1 MKRTLLLLTLIFSV
15 VELQAQIVQKDS
27 TQIPELK
34 WKLNASGSNYIKA
47 NVVGQMWLRY
57 AELNPGSKIGN
68 SIEDHY
74 FDIGMRRLRFSVFG
88 QLTNRLYFYSQF
100 GQNNYNFLSP
110 RFTGAF
116 FHDAVVEYNLHKS
129 IQLGTGLTGWSG
141 FARFASPSVGSVL
154 GVDVPLYQQT
164 TNGTTDQFLR
174 KLSIYGKGQLGK
186 LDYRL
191 AISSPMVAQ
200 NSTVP
205 NPAIGKYS
213 SFNLN
218 APHLQTQA
226 YLAWQ
231 FLDKEN
237 NTNPYTTGTYLGK
250 KKVVNLGLGFI
261 HQQKAMWHLNTSMD
275 TIETAMLLA
284 NMDLFVDLPI
294 GKKGAAISS
303 YTALS
308 YSDLGPGYLRNIGAM
323 NNASSSVDPSYLNG
337 GGVGAPII
345 GTGVTIYSQLG
356 YKLKDDLFKD
366 HGTLLPY
373 VSVQFS
379 NYDRIQEPLLFFD
392 GGCSWLIHGNHSG
405 KLTLGW
411 QYRPIYKAGWL
422 KYELQTWKSNWI
434 LQYQISL

>member
-1 MKRTLLLLTLIFSV
+1 MLAFGSLTGIGQTLQS
-15 VELQAQIVQKDS
+15 DS
-27 TQIPELK
+27 TQIPEFK
-34 WKLNASGSNYIKA
+34 WKLNASGSNYIKC

-68 SIEDHY
+68 SVEENY

-100 GQNNYNFLSP
+100 GQNNFNFLSP
-110 RFTGAF
+110 RFTGTF
-116 FHDAVVEYNLHKS
+116 FHDAVVEYKVHKLV
-129 IQLGTGLTGWSG
+129 QLGTGLTGWSG
-141 FARFASPSVGSVL
+141 YARFATPSVGSVMGL
-154 GVDVPLYQQT
+154 DVPLYQQT

-174 KLSIYGKGQLGK
+174 KLSIYGKGQIGK
-186 LDYRL
+186 LDYRV

-213 SFNLN
+213 SFDLN

-226 YLAWQ
+226 YFVWQ
-231 FLDKEN
+231 FKDKEN
-237 NTNPYTTGTYLGK
+237 NTNPYTVGTYLGK
-250 KKVVNLGLGFI
+250 KKVVNFGVGCI
-261 HQQKAMWHLNTSMD
+261 AQKKAMWHLNSTGD
-275 TIETAMLLA
+275 TIETAMILA
-284 NMDLFVDLPI
+284 NADIFIDLPV
-294 GKKGAAISS
+294 GNKGAAFSS
-303 YTALS
+303 YSAVS

-323 NNASSSVDPSYLNG
+323 NNASSATDPTYLNG
-337 GGVGAPII
+337 AGVGAPII
-345 GTGVTIYSQLG
+345 GTGVTLYTQLG
-356 YKLKDDLFKD
+356 YKLKNDLLKD
-366 HGTLLPY
+366 HGTLMPY
-373 VSVQFS
+373 ASVQFS

-411 QYRPIYKAGWL
+411 QYRPIYKAGSL
-422 KYELQTWKSNWI
+422 KYELNTWKSNWV